1 MLKFTLNLQLIGANA
16 CTVYSLRHIILIYS
30 LNEWK
35 NGLQVFYL
43 WMRVIRR
50 DGWKVSTAT

>member
-1 MLKFTLNLQLIGANA
+1 MLKFTLNLQLIGTNG

-43 WMRVIRR
+43 
-50 DGWKVSTAT
+50 